1 MVWDRDRSYSRDDQ
15 QYAHRFPTPATCGGG
30 TGAEAAD
37 LFSMEDLHR
46 AILMFYFLV
55 GRRSKRTAWITRPYP
70 KKKDEPE
77 FEGYV
82 DPLAA
87 EKAAVPEVS
96 DTVLDDSRTADAVF
110 REATEKTQQERR
122 ESDKEW
128 RKNFREQQK
137 KKGKASDLLVDAQ
150 IPPNPD
156 VSPVVTGNHHV
167 DACTALLEPAQSTRP
182 KLQIARQLAA
192 AKIDGMAPISRRTF
206 KAVMGTL
213 RQVHDLPDFDANLSR
228 LKETV
233 TQVDKFIPENEIND
247 FIRSQE
253 ESEIVTEFRRA
264 NPDKEAE
271 LRPA

>member
-1 MVWDRDRSYSRDDQ
+1 MDWDRDRSYSRDDQ

-82 DPLAA
+82 IHLQPRKRL
-87 EKAAVPEVS
+87 S
-96 DTVLDDSRTADAVF
+96 QS
-110 REATEKTQQERR
+110 EATEKTQQERR
-122 ESDKEW
+122 KSDKEW

-156 VSPVVTGNHHV
+156 ALPVVTGNHHV
-167 DACTALLEPAQSTRP
+167 DVCTALLEPAQSTRP

-213 RQVHDLPDFDANLSR
+213 RQVHDLPEFDANLSR

-253 ESEIVTEFRRA
+253 ESEIVTVFRRA